1 VAAVGSVIVLSA
13 MLLFAVLV
21 YRPTLGTRMTSAVV
35 LTPAE

>member
-1 VAAVGSVIVLSA
+1 

-21 YRPTLGTRMTSAVV
+21 YRPTLGMRMTSAVV